1 MTPNLA
7 DYVQAGYSLSPEE
20 RLEAARL
27 LRLSVDHEA
36 AVDQD
41 AIEAAWRSEISSGST
56 PSFVER
62 STLSTPMKPTAN
74 WLLNSRPGAGE
85 AVAARTS
92 PGTCRTPGC
101 DSLVRQPRDRP
112 ELLDAARQARRDIA
126 AMPEAWPTV
135 LGWEREPHL
144 RRKGISGFPY
154 GIIYFVTSEEIV
166 IVAYAHA
173 KRRPGYWEDRLAD

>member
-1 MTPNLA
+1 MKLSQREHP
-7 DYVQAGYSLSPEE
+7 QARAELRTAIRWYDNPETG
-20 RLEAARL
+20 
-27 LRLSVDHEA
+27 
-36 AVDQD
+36 Q
-41 AIEAAWRSEISSGST
+41 
-56 PSFVER
+56 
-62 STLSTPMKPTAN
+62 
-74 WLLNSRPGAGE
+74 
-85 AVAARTS
+85 
-92 PGTCRTPGC
+92 
-101 DSLVRQPRDRP
+101 